1 MKQKHALLAL
11 LLTASLL
18 LCSCTAGSIPMADNT
33 PEITLPPAEVSY
45 VAPIGDASL
54 EYTADVD
61 LYLPRHDGTQLTTVT
76 AQASFSSARP
86 NAESLVRAL
95 LSFVGDGVASPV
107 GGSVRLSL
115 YGVNPVEVSR
125 DTVTVNLAASA
136 LQLGRDALY
145 IAFQSITNTLTQLPE
160 INYVNFLVVDKPVGA
175 DIANTLPLGAMS
187 RSTGQDVDT
196 AYQQLL
202 SRRVGAQESAADKP
216 LTSNVTLYF
225 PLANAPGLVSE
236 VRSISFGNQVLSSMI
251 ATLLGELAIGPT
263 QQEIHSPALPLLG
276 DLLVSTP
283 TVIASESLGGQV
295 ITLDFA
301 YNLDEML
308 DAYGLTR
315 QKIMASLC
323 YTLCTFFPN
332 AAGVRLS
339 IDGEQIGALTT
350 SDGAVI
356 GFENN
361 VITRADFAD
370 MLYDY
375 CTLFF
380 ASEDGKRL
388 VATRRPAPYYQRTS
402 PRALLRELSLGPMAC
417 DSISGLAPVM
427 PADALADPD
436 ILGLALDGHTLLL
449 NLSPSFDAL
458 GESTDIG
465 SERLLAYAI
474 VNTLCVDERVKSI
487 CFFRSGSQFDG
498 FTGEIYW
505 RGLFHPMAS

>member
-1 MKQKHALLAL
+1 MKQKRALLAL
-11 LLTASLL
+11 VLAATLG
-18 LCSCTAGSIPMADNT
+18 LCGCTAGSIPMADNA

-76 AQASFSSARP
+76 TQASFSSARP
-86 NAESLVRAL
+86 NAESLVRSL
-95 LSFVGDGVASPV
+95 LSFAGDGVASPI

-125 DTVTVNLAASA
+125 DTATVNLAASA

-145 IAFQSITNTLTQLPE
+145 MAFQSITNTLTQLPE
-160 INYVNFLVVDKPVGA
+160 INYVNFLVVDKPVGV

-187 RSTGQDVDT
+187 RSTGQNVDT

-216 LTSNVTLYF
+216 LTTNVTLYF
-225 PLANAPGLVSE
+225 PLANASGLVSE
-236 VRSISFGNQVLSSMI
+236 VRSVSFGSQVLSDMI
-251 ATLLGELAIGPT
+251 ATLLGELAAGPT
-263 QQEIHSPALPLLG
+263 QQEINSPALPLLA

-283 TVIASESLGGQV
+283 TVITSESLSGQV

-315 QKIMASLC
+315 QKIMAALC

-339 IDGEQIGALTT
+339 IDGEQISTLIT

-361 VITRADFAD
+361 VITRTDFSE

-375 CTLFF
+375 CTLYF
-380 ASEDGKRL
+380 ASADGKRL
-388 VATRRPAPYYQRTS
+388 VDTRRPVPYYQRTS
-402 PRALLRELSLGPMAC
+402 PRALLGELARGPMSY
-417 DSISGLAPVM
+417 DSVSGLAPVI
-427 PADALADPD
+427 PSNALTDPD
-436 ILGLALDGHTLLL
+436 ILGLALNGHTLLL
-449 NLSPSFDAL
+449 NLSPNFDIL
-458 GESTDIG
+458 DESTDRG
-465 SERLLAYAI
+465 GERLLAYAI
-474 VNTLCVDERVKSI
+474 VNTLCVDERVKSV

-505 RGLFHPMAS
+505 RGLFYPMVS